1 MSQENVEIMR
11 RHHAALNRSDLAAI
25 LDARAAR
32 SASISQELELNFIA
46 QHVLGLPSQRR
57 ARADAEGAGGGREK
71 CPGGVSVP
79 VRRVRRPLGMTVG
92 AG

>member
-46 QHVLGLPSQRR
+46 
-57 ARADAEGAGGGREK
+57 
-71 CPGGVSVP
+71 
-79 VRRVRRPLGMTVG
+79 
-92 AG
+92 